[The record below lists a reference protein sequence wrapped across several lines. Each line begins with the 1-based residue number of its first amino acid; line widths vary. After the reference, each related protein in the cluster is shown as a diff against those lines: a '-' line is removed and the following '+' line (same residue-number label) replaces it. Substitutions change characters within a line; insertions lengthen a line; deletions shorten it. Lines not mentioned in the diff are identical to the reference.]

1 MIQPDYPSA
10 MGLLAHLNSDE
21 LKEMLN
27 DDTKFDTV
35 LKDVKQVKDWETER
49 EMTIASN
56 RSLAEFNLSKEPDL
70 EGLKAEVQ
78 EKSEMG
84 EQLCSRIQELLE
96 EYKTKSA
103 GISPDTTQA
112 LLQTAAAESEE
123 QSESLAQDFLSG
135 KIPVEKFLEDFEPA
149 RKNMHLRKFKADKM
163 AELLRSGTQSFFGNG
178 FAKPY
183 LPYPGYGPPQSAPS
197 VPYPMGP
204 LNMPMPGMY
213 GNHF

>member
-10 MGLLAHLNSDE
+10 LGLLAHLNSDE

-27 DDTKFDTV
+27 DDTKFDSV

-56 RSLAEFNLSKEPDL
+56 RSLAEFNLSKEPEL
-70 EGLKAEVQ
+70 EEAKAAVL

-84 EQLCSRIQELLE
+84 EQLCTRIQELLE

-123 QSESLAQDFLSG
+123 QSENLAQDFLSG

-149 RKNMHLRKFKADKM
+149 RKNMHLRKFKAEKM
-163 AELLRSGTQSFFGNG
+163 AELLRSGSQSSFGNG

-183 LPYPGYGPPQSAPS
+183 LPYPSYGQQGPPS